1 MTCGPHSTSRQ
12 KAAST
17 RRNRHVVAVT
27 RQTFTRRSNTTA
39 SAVLNSSRQSA
50 KDLRRAELTRPKP
63 HATRPGAVRSKQA
76 TSARDKAHATAV
88 STAAKHA
95 AQTARAHA
103 EAHARAVARLH
114 AKETASE
121 HAKETARQHFMADRT
136 CHQNT
141 RDAVLVRV
149 PAGQYRSYLR
159 EALRANKTFHGQGF
173 KARKP
178 RTASKA
184 SKSSRAVKAQR
195 AR

>member
-17 RRNRHVVAVT
+17 RRNTHVAAVT

-39 SAVLNSSRQSA
+39 SAVLNSSRQA
-50 KDLRRAELTRPKP
+50 ALDLRRAELARAKP
-63 HATRPGAVRSKQA
+63 HATRPGVVHSKQA
-76 TSARDKAHATAV
+76 TSARDKAHATARN
-88 STAAKHA
+88 TAAKHA

-103 EAHARAVARLH
+103 EAHAAATARKN
-114 AKETASE
+114 AKQAASE

-141 RDAVLVRV
+141 RDAVQVRV

-173 KARKP
+173 KPRKP
-178 RTASKA
+178 AAAAKA
-184 SKSSRAVKAQR
+184 SKSFKAVKAQR

>member
-39 SAVLNSSRQSA
+39 SAVLNSARQSA
-50 KDLRRAELTRPKP
+50 KDLRKAETARPKP

-88 STAAKHA
+88 NTAAKHA

-103 EAHARAVARLH
+103 EAHARATARKN

-141 RDAVLVRV
+141 RDSVLVRV

-173 KARKP
+173 KPRKA
-178 RTASKA
+178 RTAAKS
-184 SKSSRAVKAQR
+184 SKSFKAAKAQR